1 MFRFSSTMHNSSS
14 SNIHQRTMSVYR
26 DMIRFLGEKGAEEGY
41 RLPTQDIMVR
51 NLKTCHAT
59 LQVAMKWLVEDGVLS
74 RTRKKG
80 TFVLQPYPT
89 APKRAIWRTGI
100 VMPSLANSAFLP
112 LLTHFLHQ
120 HLSHQGAAARA
131 YFLSPKAA
139 PSAEVVIRRDSEFLG
154 LAEDIRDGLLDGIVT
169 ATRLRCPS
177 LPVSSAGVLYDQS
190 GFGAV
195 YDEEFFMRTAIDF
208 LETNE
213 AKRVFCHLPFDLA
226 EIFPSLDETLAQI
239 RTRLET
245 KGGTLE
251 VTQNHAKPDSGRHLA
266 QRLLER
272 HPSLRPQGI
281 VIQSETQAQMFCNT
295 LAATSYRPFI
305 VTQTNKQ
312 IPTTFALP
320 VHELA
325 IDVEEVAACAVRL
338 LIEKLRRPS
347 QAGITL
353 RLKHHA
359 THPESK
365 TLISSI

>member
-1 MFRFSSTMHNSSS
+1 MHTSSST
-14 SNIHQRTMSVYR
+14 NIHQRTMSVYR

-80 TFVLQPYPT
+80 TFVLQPYPA
-89 APKRAIWRTGI
+89 APKRAIWRIGI
-100 VMPSLANSAFLP
+100 VMPSLGNSAFLP

-120 HLSHQGAAARA
+120 HLSHQGASARA

-139 PSAEVVIRRDSEFLG
+139 PAAEVVARRDSEFLG

-177 LPVSSAGVLYDQS
+177 LPVSSAGILYDQS

-195 YDEEFFMRTAIDF
+195 YDEEFFMRTAVDF
-208 LETNE
+208 LEANK
-213 AKRVFCHLPFDLA
+213 AKRVFCILPFDLA
-226 EIFPSLDETLAQI
+226 EIFPPMGEMLTQLRAH
-239 RTRLET
+239 LEA

-251 VTQNHAKPDSGRHLA
+251 VTQNHAMPDSGRQLA

-272 HPSLRPQGI
+272 PPSLRPQGL

-295 LAATSYRPFI
+295 LAATSYHPLI

-320 VHELA
+320 VHKLA
-325 IDVEEVAACAVRL
+325 VDVEEVAACAVRL

-347 QAGITL
+347 QKGATL